1 MSSPGSG
8 PKSGKEG
15 VDTEEVAQ
23 DVARALV
30 VAIPAD
36 QQPVGA
42 RSERVR
48 GGSRTPSV
56 SSRASIRSLPEE
68 PVIEGEG
75 QRRQE
80 PVAEATEGTSK
91 SVVVEGSETSP
102 PAKRTRSHDREEDA
116 AQRQDDLNQCFVA
129 GGDEDLDLEDDE
141 EEEETPRRV
150 VSRSRFKTPVT
161 VRKRVAAAREKFL
174 RCEESEVRAA
184 ALELFE
190 AKADEHRS
198 NLSVVR
204 SELTSF
210 KRETLGRLASM
221 QTMLEEIKGLAS
233 TAAAD
238 RNLGSLKTDWE
249 EQLRL
254 PWTKEEDLEYVE
266 NSPQLRRTLSEYAVR
281 FVELAP
287 SVVRD
292 YVNKLFTREL
302 SGHYLQPGS
311 TAHVV
316 WGLAYKPL
324 PAFVLATFRHLVDSK
339 PVLAGQGG
347 ALRANLVHLFSKRR
361 GDRRDGQQDWLVIQ
375 ATGRADSGEDLK
387 SAARIILIDGRENFH
402 LVDEPLDYST
412 VESTKAFVN
421 KFGRKV
427 LDKLRSL
434 YPVPAEFDAAVVAAV
449 APFPRDRRNE

>member
-8 PKSGKEG
+8 QDQGEKGVEG
-15 VDTEEVAQ
+15 VDASEE
-23 DVARALV
+23 VARALV
-30 VAIPAD
+30 VAIPAG

-56 SSRASIRSLPEE
+56 SSRASLRSQPETVE
-68 PVIEGEG
+68 EED

-80 PVAEATEGTSK
+80 PVPEATEGAPGGSET
-91 SVVVEGSETSP
+91 VDSETSP

-116 AQRQDDLNQCFVA
+116 ARGRDELNQCFVA
-129 GGDEDLDLEDDE
+129 GGDESLDLEDED

-150 VSRSRFKTPVT
+150 ISRSRFKTPAT
-161 VRKRVAAAREKFL
+161 VRKRVAAAREKFVN
-174 RCEESEVRAA
+174 CEESEVRAA

-190 AKADEHRS
+190 ARSDEHRS

-204 SELTSF
+204 SELTAF
-210 KRETLGRLASM
+210 KRETLGRLSSM
-221 QTMLEEIKGLAS
+221 QRMLEEIKGLAS

-238 RNLGSLKTDWE
+238 RDLGSLKTDWE

-254 PWTKEEDLEYVE
+254 PWTKEEDLDYVE
-266 NSPQLRRTLSEYAVR
+266 DSPQLRRTLSEYVVR

-287 SVVRD
+287 NVVRD

-311 TAHVV
+311 SPHVV

-324 PAFVLATFRHLVDSK
+324 PAFVLSTFRHLVDSK
-339 PVLAGQGG
+339 PVLTGQGG

-361 GDRRDGQQDWLVIQ
+361 SDRRDGQQDWLVIQ

-402 LVDEPLDYST
+402 LINEPLDYST
-412 VESTKAFVN
+412 AESTKAFVN

-427 LDKLRSL
+427 LDQLRSL
-434 YPVPAEFDAAVVAAV
+434 YPVPAEFDSAVIAAV
-449 APFPRDRRNE
+449 APFPGDRKGE